1 MTYNALTEKGTQMAG
16 TEIKD
21 AVKDVASAVRET
33 DGASAAANVVG
44 MMGIKGAVFQTIA
57 NTSAM
62 ALLGVVMWVQFR
74 DTAANS
80 KQDREMFREEL
91 KALRSSQE
99 TRWEKTDISHAKA
112 MEKMG
117 TTIDRAVVALETAV
131 REVQKTNVIRA
142 TGSPPN

>member
-1 MTYNALTEKGTQMAG
+1 MAG
-16 TEIKD
+16 TEIKNAID
-21 AVKDVASAVRET
+21 NVATAVKET
-33 DGASAAANVVG
+33 DGSAAANAVG

-74 DTAANS
+74 ENAAQA
-80 KQDREMFREEL
+80 KYDREMFRDEL

-99 TRWEKTDISHAKA
+99 TRWEKTDTTHGRS

-117 TTIDRAVVALETAV
+117 QTIDRSVTAMDRAVTAMEAAV
-131 REVQKTNVIRA
+131 REVQKTNVMRA
-142 TGSPPN
+142 TGSPP